1 MIIEFSGIDG
11 SGKSTQMDF
20 LMRWCNGRGFRCYEC
35 TIRAGGRRVLSSIA
49 ADHGHMCLEEMF
61 DVGSVELGTALEVFG
76 SVHATIAPID
86 FSRNVILT
94 STYSRYWLASACAS
108 VRDDVS
114 GLAAIYNRL
123 PAPGLS
129 IHLDVSPATAYDRIL
144 ARPRGD
150 YLLHSGGFPRL
161 QQLHTAY
168 QEVDNMMKYPSSHV
182 SSETDIVETFST
194 ITRLVEESL
203 ELDSSKEFRQ

>member
-1 MIIEFSGIDG
+1 
-11 SGKSTQMDF
+11 
-20 LMRWCNGRGFRCYEC
+20 
-35 TIRAGGRRVLSSIA
+35 
-49 ADHGHMCLEEMF
+49 LEEMF

-76 SVHATIAPID
+76 SVYATIAPID
-86 FSRNVILT
+86 FNSHVIIT
-94 STYSRYWLASACAS
+94 STYSRYWLAYACAS

-114 GLAAIYNRL
+114 GLAAIYNCL

-150 YLLHSGGFPRL
+150 QLLHSGGFTRL

-168 QEVDNMMKYPSSHV
+168 QAVDNIMKYPSSYV
-182 SSETDIVETFST
+182 SSETDMKETFST

-203 ELDSSKEFRQ
+203 EFDSLRSGASR